1 MVFST
6 IIFLLRFLP
15 ITLALYY
22 LAPPKLKNTVLF
34 LCSLVFYCWGEVRF
48 FPVMLALILI
58 NYLCGLGLERFE
70 QNKTARLILLLIA
83 LAGSLGMLFYFKYAN
98 FVLSSINAIFGTGFA
113 PIQGISVLPLGISF
127 YTFQTLSYTI
137 DVYRRDVK
145 TEHNIIDFGA
155 YVVMFPQLIAGP
167 IVKYRDVSDRLHV
180 YKGRYELKQIED
192 GMTLF
197 TFGLAKKVLL
207 ADAIGALWT
216 DIIGVADS
224 PSISFVGLAN
234 ASTPLVWLGVIAYS
248 LQLYFDF
255 SGYSLMGI
263 GMGRMLGFD
272 FPQNFNYPYI
282 SGSITEFWRRW
293 HMTLSGWFRE
303 YVYIPLGG
311 NRKGLKRQIFNL
323 FVVELLTGIW
333 HGANWNFICWGL
345 YYFVLLALEKLFLLP
360 YLKKGQGLAPYLHP
374 LPRGRGLGHVRGQR
388 RRRGVRPAVP
398 QAFHPFRRRDAP
410 LLPAQLRRTA
420 GGLRRL
426 LHPAHRKAVEAA
438 FPQCHHQGA
447 DHSGAADGL
456 DGLRRGQHQQP
467 VPVFQLLR
475 GGVNDG
481 QTFKA
486 LRFDFPLSG
495 PYRIHPVFCRAVR
508 AGPCHAGPSLQ

>member
-137 DVYRRDVK
+137 DVYRRDVE

-224 PSISFVGLAN
+224 PSVSFVGLAN

-282 SGSITEFWRRW
+282 SASITEFWRRW
-293 HMTLSGWFRE
+293 HITLSGWFRD
-303 YVYIPLGG
+303 YIYIPLGG
-311 NRKGLKRQIFNL
+311 NRKGQARQ
-323 FVVELLTGIW
+323 LLNMFLVWAATGIW
-333 HGANWNFICWGL
+333 HGASWNFIAWGL
-345 YYFVLLALEKLFLLP
+345 YYFVLLTIEKTFLLK
-360 YLKKGQGLAPYLHP
+360 YLKKGKVWPHIYTLFFVVLGWGIFTANQPGAPLGLL
-374 LPRGRGLGHVRGQR
+374 LQKLF
-388 RRRGVRPAVP
+388 VP
-398 QAFHPFRRRDAP
+398 QGGISPVYYLRNYGV
-410 LLPAQLRRTA
+410 LLVLGCVCSSALPHWLWEKISKNTVAKLLVFALLTA
-420 GGLRRL
+420 LC
-426 LHPAHRKAVEAA
+426 VCYVVAA
-438 FPQCHHQGA
+438 TNA
-447 DHSGAADGL
+447 
-456 DGLRRGQHQQP
+456 
-467 VPVFQLLR
+467 
-475 GGVNDG
+475 
-481 QTFKA
+481 TA
-486 LRFDFPLSG
+486 LYANF
-495 PYRIHPVFCRAVR
+495 
-508 AGPCHAGPSLQ
+508 

>member
-6 IIFLLRFLP
+6 ILFLFRFLP

-22 LAPPKLKNTVLF
+22 LAPAKLKNTVLF
-34 LCSLVFYCWGEVRF
+34 VCSLVFYCWGEVRF

-58 NYLCGLGLERFE
+58 NYLCGLGLERME
-70 QNKTARLILLLIA
+70 DKPAARTALLLVA

-98 FVLSSINAIFGTGFA
+98 FVLSSLNSLFGTQFA
-113 PIQGISVLPLGISF
+113 AIQGISTLPLGISF

-167 IVKYRDVSDRLHV
+167 IVKYRDVSAQLHV
-180 YKGRYELKQIED
+180 YEHRYSLRQIEE

-207 ADAIGALWT
+207 ADAVGALWT
-216 DIIGVADS
+216 DIIGIQNS
-224 PSISFVGLAN
+224 PSTTYVGLGN
-234 ASTPLVWLGVIAYS
+234 ASTALVWLGVIAYS

-255 SGYSLMGI
+255 SGYSMMAI
-263 GMGRMLGFD
+263 GMGKMLGFD

-282 SGSITEFWRRW
+282 SRSITEFWRRW

-333 HGANWNFICWGL
+333 HGADWNFI
-345 YYFVLLALEKLFLLP
+345 LLAVEKLFLLKYLEKGKVWP
-360 YLKKGQGLAPYLHP
+360 HIYTLFLVVVGWAMFVGNDWGVGFNYLFYKLFVPAGGVSPVYFLRNYGVLLAVSVICCTPLIEKIWDLLKK
-374 LPRGRGLGHVRGQR
+374 
-388 RRRGVRPAVP
+388 
-398 QAFHPFRRRDAP
+398 
-410 LLPAQLRRTA
+410 RTA
-420 GGLRRL
+420 TRVATVLVL
-426 LHPAHRKAVEAA
+426 LV
-438 FPQCHHQGA
+438 
-447 DHSGAADGL
+447 
-456 DGLRRGQHQQP
+456 
-467 VPVFQLLR
+467 
-475 GGVNDG
+475 
-481 QTFKA
+481 
-486 LRFDFPLSG
+486 LSTAYVVG
-495 PYRIHPVFCRAVR
+495 STNSPFLYFNF
-508 AGPCHAGPSLQ
+508 

>member
-6 IIFLLRFLP
+6 IIFLFRFLP

-22 LAPPKLKNTVLF
+22 IAPAKLKNTVLF

-58 NYLCGLGLERFE
+58 NYICGLCIERFD
-70 QNKTARLILLLIA
+70 KTPAVRKIFLLIA

-98 FVLSSINAIFGTGFA
+98 FVLESANALLGTAFA
-113 PIQGISVLPLGISF
+113 PIQGISTLPLGISF
-127 YTFQTLSYTI
+127 YTFQTLSYSI

-145 TEHNIIDFGA
+145 AERNIIDFGA

-167 IVKYRDVSDRLHV
+167 IVKYRDVSEQLHV
-180 YKGRYELKQIED
+180 YKNRYSLAQIEE

-207 ADAIGALWT
+207 ADSIGALWS

-224 PSISFVGLAN
+224 ASTTFVGLAN
-234 ASTPLVWLGVIAYS
+234 ASTPLVWLGIAAYS

-255 SGYSLMGI
+255 SGYSMMGI
-263 GMGRMLGFD
+263 GMGKMLGFD
-272 FPQNFNYPYI
+272 FPANFNYPYI

-311 NRKGLKRQIFNL
+311 NRKGLKRQILNL
-323 FVVELLTGIW
+323 FIVELLTGIW

-345 YYFVLLALEKLFLLP
+345 YYFVLLAVEKLFLLP
-360 YLKKGQGLAPYLHP
+360 YLQKAKVWNHLYTLFFVVVGWAMFVGNEPGVEFGLLFHKLFVPSGGVSP
-374 LPRGRGLGHVRGQR
+374 LYFLRNYGVLLVVSVVCCTPLIEKLWDLLR
-388 RRRGVRPAVP
+388 RRTLTRCAAIALLLLVSTAYVVGSTNS
-398 QAFHPFRRRDAP
+398 PF
-410 LLPAQLRRTA
+410 LY
-420 GGLRRL
+420 
-426 LHPAHRKAVEAA
+426 
-438 FPQCHHQGA
+438 FN
-447 DHSGAADGL
+447 
-456 DGLRRGQHQQP
+456 
-467 VPVFQLLR
+467 F
-475 GGVNDG
+475 
-481 QTFKA
+481 
-486 LRFDFPLSG
+486 
-495 PYRIHPVFCRAVR
+495 
-508 AGPCHAGPSLQ
+508 